1 MADLKKYVDETSEIL
16 TAKYDENNPPPY
28 PVISVQ
34 GKTGEVTFTTETWT
48 FTLTDGTTITKTVML
63 V

>member
-28 PVISVQ
+28 PVTSVQ
-34 GKTGEVTFTTETWT
+34 GQTGDVVFTTETWT
-48 FTLTDGTTITKTVML
+48 FTLADGTVITKQVL
-63 V
+63 VI

>member
-28 PVISVQ
+28 PVTSVQ
-34 GKTGEVTFTTETWT
+34 GKTGAVQFTTETWT
-48 FTLTDGTTITKTVML
+48 FTLTDGSTVTKKVL
-63 V
+63 LG

>member
-28 PVISVQ
+28 PVTSVQ
-34 GKTGEVTFTTETWT
+34 GKTGEIIFTTETWT
-48 FTLTDGTTITKTVML
+48 FTLTDGTTVTKTVML
-63 V
+63 A

>member
-28 PVISVQ
+28 PVTSVQ
-34 GKTGEVTFTTETWT
+34 GKTGDVVFTVETWT
-48 FTLTDGTTITKTVML
+48 FTLADGTVVTK
-63 V
+63 

>member
-34 GKTGEVTFTTETWT
+34 GKTGEVTFITETWT
-48 FTLTDGTTITKTVML
+48 FTLTDGTTVTKTVML
-63 V
+63 A

>member
-28 PVISVQ
+28 PVTSVQ
-34 GKTGEVTFTTETWT
+34 GKTGDVNFTTETWT
-48 FTLTDGTTITKTVML
+48 FTLSNGSTVTKKVL
-63 V
+63 LG